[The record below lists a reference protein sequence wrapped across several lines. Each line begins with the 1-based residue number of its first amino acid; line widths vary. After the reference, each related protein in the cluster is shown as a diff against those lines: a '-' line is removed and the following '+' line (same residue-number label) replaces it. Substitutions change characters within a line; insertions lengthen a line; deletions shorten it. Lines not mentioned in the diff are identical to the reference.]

1 MTKQILAWLT
11 GRGRRA
17 EYWIAVVAITVASLT
32 LTNLTDGDLAGK
44 VLDWTSLAA
53 WCLFAARRLRDVG
66 LPFWLAPFP
75 LAVVLAGQGI
85 YRLMIKTSDNVVSA
99 LGSLSAVNLVTAL
112 VVVAL
117 IILLGAWRSKPAPPP
132 TPKEQAEVF
141 A

>member
-1 MTKQILAWLT
+1 MKRVLAYLR

-17 EYWIAVVAITVASLT
+17 EYWIAVVAITVVSLT
-32 LTNLTDGDLAGK
+32 ITNLTDGDLAGK

-53 WCLFAARRLRDVG
+53 WCVFAARRLRDVG

-85 YRLMIKTSDNVVSA
+85 YRLIIRASDNVVSG
-99 LGSLSAVNLVTAL
+99 LGSLSVVNLVTAL
-112 VVVAL
+112 VVIAL

-132 TPKEQAEVF
+132 TPREQAEVF